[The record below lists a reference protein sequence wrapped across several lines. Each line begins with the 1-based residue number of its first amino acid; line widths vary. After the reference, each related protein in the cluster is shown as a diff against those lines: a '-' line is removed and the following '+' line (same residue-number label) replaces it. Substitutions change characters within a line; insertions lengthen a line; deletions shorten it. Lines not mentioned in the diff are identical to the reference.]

1 MNINPQIIKEQTKI
15 QKQKNDKQ
23 NVQINSGSSINSYLL
38 FAIYSL
44 IRLIIEID
52 NSNLSSN

>member
-1 MNINPQIIKEQTKI
+1 MNINPQIIKEKTNI
-15 QKQKNDKQ
+15 QKQKVDKQ